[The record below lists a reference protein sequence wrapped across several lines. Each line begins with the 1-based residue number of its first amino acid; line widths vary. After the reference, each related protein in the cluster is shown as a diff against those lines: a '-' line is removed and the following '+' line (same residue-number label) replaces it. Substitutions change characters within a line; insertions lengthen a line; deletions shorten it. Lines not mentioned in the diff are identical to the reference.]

1 MKRRFT
7 LVTLLVIVIVV
18 VIAVFTVNQKFV
30 ELKASELNLL
40 IIYPKNMEHRTA
52 WNTIKLQ
59 IVKGKMPKFLET
71 EFPLSLSCPGEVL
84 CQVLGFTI
92 SKKYIEFQF
101 VKI

>member
-18 VIAVFTVNQKFV
+18 VIAVFTVNQKFL
-30 ELKASELNLL
+30 ELKAGELNLL
-40 IIYPKNMEHRTA
+40 IINPENMEHRTA

-71 EFPLSLSCPGEVL
+71 EFPISFLSWRSSVPSSWLHYFKE
-84 CQVLGFTI
+84 I
-92 SKKYIEFQF
+92 Y
-101 VKI
+101 